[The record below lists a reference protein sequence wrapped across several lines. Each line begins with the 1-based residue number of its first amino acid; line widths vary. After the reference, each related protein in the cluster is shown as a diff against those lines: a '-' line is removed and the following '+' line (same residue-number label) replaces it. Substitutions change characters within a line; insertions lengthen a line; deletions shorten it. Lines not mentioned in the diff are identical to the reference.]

1 MRARYVSFHGINF
14 LSFHGNLKK
23 LYLHRTH
30 YGFQWPERFSCANF
44 PPFGPQS
51 ICMDERRGELPS
63 NKSTVAIATRPPPT
77 QKSPTNCSCT
87 CKKPLLRHP
96 HRNVYNLIQ
105 NCTLPCRLYSE
116 KNFVNYW
123 LSFWSV
129 SCCLISFVTMV
140 TFALDTARFNY
151 PERPIVY
158 LSFCYFLISIGYLI
172 RIYFGHE
179 RIACEEFN
187 SKLIVKETNFIYNYC
202 SLVFFLVYYFGVAG
216 GCW

>member
-1 MRARYVSFHGINF
+1 
-14 LSFHGNLKK
+14 
-23 LYLHRTH
+23 
-30 YGFQWPERFSCANF
+30 
-44 PPFGPQS
+44 
-51 ICMDERRGELPS
+51 
-63 NKSTVAIATRPPPT
+63 
-77 QKSPTNCSCT
+77 
-87 CKKPLLRHP
+87 
-96 HRNVYNLIQ
+96 
-105 NCTLPCRLYSE
+105 
-116 KNFVNYW
+116 
-123 LSFWSV
+123 
-129 SCCLISFVTMV
+129 MV